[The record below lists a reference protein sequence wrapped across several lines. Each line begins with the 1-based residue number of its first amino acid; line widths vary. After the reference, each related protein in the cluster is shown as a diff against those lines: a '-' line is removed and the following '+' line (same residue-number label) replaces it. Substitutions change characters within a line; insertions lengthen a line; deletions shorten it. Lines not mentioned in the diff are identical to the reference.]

1 MTMRKND
8 PIQNIMSKSIHSVQK
23 GQPISEVFK
32 ILHSYKIH
40 HVPVLHGESLV
51 GIVSSTDLM
60 QLSFGA
66 QGYDSNQMWSFIDSQ
81 HALVDVMTSDLKTLN
96 QSDVVRDAAQAL
108 ASGSYHS
115 LPITDQQSKLVG
127 MVTSTDLINYLCE
140 QY

>member
-1 MTMRKND
+1 MRKND
-8 PIQNIMSKSIHSVQK
+8 PIKHIMSENVYSVQQ

-32 ILHSYKIH
+32 ILHSHNIH
-40 HVPVLHGESLV
+40 HVPVLDGKTLV

-60 QLSFGA
+60 QLSMGA
-66 QGYDSNQMWSFIDSQ
+66 QGYDSNQIWSFIDTQ
-81 HALVDVMTSDLKTLN
+81 HELIDVMTADPKTLN
-96 QSDVVRDAAQAL
+96 ESDTVRDAAQVL

-115 LPITDQQSKLVG
+115 LPITDTERQVVG